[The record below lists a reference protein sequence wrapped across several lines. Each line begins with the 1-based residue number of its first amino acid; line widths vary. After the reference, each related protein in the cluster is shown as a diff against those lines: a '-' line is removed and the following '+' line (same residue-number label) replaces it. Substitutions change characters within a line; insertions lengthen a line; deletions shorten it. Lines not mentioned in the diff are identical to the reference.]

1 MSHSSSATYIQTGK
15 VTTSTSDHIGGRSA
29 PHSAKTVKYNSGPL
43 CNIDSKDDAGRVGIL

>member
-29 PHSAKTVKYNSGPL
+29 PHSAKTVKYNSGTL